1 MRARLTF
8 AVVLG
13 GALASGIRPTGTI
26 GAQPSTIAT
35 LAPRGSETAT
45 PAASETAPPTATET
59 ASPSAASTSSPPTP
73 DMHLETLARAF
84 VGESERRDPL
94 FADTIGVHTY
104 DDDLP
109 DYSAAGLRD
118 QSRWERGW
126 RARLAAVD
134 PSTLSANGRADRTEL
149 LDSIDLDLF
158 ENATVSPW
166 TTNPDQYVG
175 AIGNAVY
182 ELTARRYAP
191 ADERMRHLAARLAL
205 VPRMVDAAIA
215 NLRRPPLV
223 LTQFAIDQNAG
234 SIAMYRDLAAP
245 AAGVSPA
252 TLKAIR
258 KALPAAVASLERF
271 QRFLTGPLLARS
283 DGNARVGAAVFDRE
297 LLLADGTDVTRTAL
311 VARARAAM
319 ATHRAEM
326 LRLALPLDRAFFP
339 NASRAG
345 SGDAQINRVVGRVLN
360 RLAADH
366 PSRDG
371 VFAAAKADVASLEG
385 FLTTHPVV
393 PLPQPNTLGVAPTPD
408 FLAGF
413 AGASLSP
420 PGPFTP
426 LAESYFYIDRIPPS
440 WSVSRVE
447 SYLREFNDYE
457 MKILSIHE
465 AVPGHYVQ
473 IRYNNALPSIV
484 RRVFGSGSFIEGWAV
499 WTEGMTLDAGYDNRD
514 PRLRL
519 FQLKWRLREE
529 SNAIIDAE
537 FHAGTLSEAQCYDLL
552 EHQAFQEHSQALTKW
567 HRLQVSHDQLS
578 SYFVGFEA
586 IERARAATRDRYD
599 VAAFNKRLLDVGDV
613 EPRFIAG
620 LI

>member
-1 MRARLTF
+1 MRARLTL
-8 AVVLG
+8 ALVLG
-13 GALASGIRPTGTI
+13 IALACGIRPTGSI
-26 GAQPSTIAT
+26 GAQPSSIAT
-35 LAPRGSETAT
+35 LAPRASETAT
-45 PAASETAPPTATET
+45 PAATE
-59 ASPSAASTSSPPTP
+59 TSSPPASETGSP
-73 DMHLETLARAF
+73 DVQLESLARAF
-84 VGESERRDPL
+84 VGESEQRDPL
-94 FADTIGVHTY
+94 FADSIGVHTY
-104 DDDLP
+104 DDRLP

-134 PSTLSANGRADRTEL
+134 PSMLSANGRADRTEL

-182 ELTARRYAP
+182 LLTARHYAP
-191 ADERMRHLAARLAL
+191 ADERMSHVAARLAL
-205 VPRMVDAAIA
+205 VPRLVDAATA
-215 NLRRPPLV
+215 NLRRPPRV

-234 SIAMYRDLAAP
+234 NIAMYRDLAAP
-245 AAGVSPA
+245 VADVSPA
-252 TLKAIR
+252 TLAAIR
-258 KALPAAVASLERF
+258 KALPPVVASLERF

-283 DGNARVGAAVFDRE
+283 DGNARVGATVFDRE
-297 LLLADGTDVTRTAL
+297 LLLADGTDVTRAAL

-319 ATHRAEM
+319 AAHRAEM

-345 SGDAQINRVVGRVLN
+345 SGDAQINTVVGRVLN

-371 VFAAAKADVASLEG
+371 VFTAAKKDVESLEA
-385 FLTTHPVV
+385 FLTAHPVV
-393 PLPQPNTLGVAPTPD
+393 PLPQPNTLGVVPTPD

-413 AGASLSP
+413 AGASLSA

-473 IRYNNALPSIV
+473 IRYNSALPSIV
-484 RRVFGSGSFIEGWAV
+484 RRVFGSTSFIEGWAV
-499 WTEGMTLDAGYDNRD
+499 WTEGMMLDAGYDHRD

-599 VAAFNKRLLDVGDV
+599 LAAFNKRLLDIGDV